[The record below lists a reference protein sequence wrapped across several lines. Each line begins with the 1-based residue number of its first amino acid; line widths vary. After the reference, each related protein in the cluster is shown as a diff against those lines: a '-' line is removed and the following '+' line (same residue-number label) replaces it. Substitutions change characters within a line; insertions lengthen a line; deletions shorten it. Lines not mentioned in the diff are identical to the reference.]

1 MGKSAAKKRPLYLA
15 VLIPHREGRSF
26 LRRRSAELFASGLW
40 GAWSFPHAAP
50 LALLSAP
57 LTGTELRNL
66 AHALR
71 ALTQAGGGD
80 GTLRPGP
87 ETALP
92 VPGLEPGFSLYGP
105 ALGLAVGPG
114 IFGGSAGD
122 KLGTVF
128 PRPLLGCA
136 VLGPEDWPRAL
147 REIPVPLPAASSP
160 PGAGSFRA
168 AAVANMLYRPLAAGD
183 RGCSYSWRIGELHW
197 LPSCRRAGGSGKTRG
212 GDGGA

>member
-1 MGKSAAKKRPLYLA
+1 MGKSAAIKRPLYLA

-57 LTGTELRNL
+57 LTGAELRDL
-66 AHALR
+66 AQALR

-105 ALGLAVGPG
+105 ALGLAIGPG
-114 IFGGSAGD
+114 IFGGTAGG

-136 VLGPEDWPRAL
+136 VLGPEDRGRAL
-147 REIPVPLPAASSP
+147 GEGPAPAASSP
-160 PGAGSFRA
+160 PGAGNFRA
-168 AAVANMLYRPLAAGD
+168 AAAANMLYRPLAAGD
-183 RGCSYSWRIGELHW
+183 RGRSYSWRIGELHW
-197 LPSCRRAGGSGKTRG
+197 LPSCRRPRQAGKAGG
-212 GDGGA
+212 DA